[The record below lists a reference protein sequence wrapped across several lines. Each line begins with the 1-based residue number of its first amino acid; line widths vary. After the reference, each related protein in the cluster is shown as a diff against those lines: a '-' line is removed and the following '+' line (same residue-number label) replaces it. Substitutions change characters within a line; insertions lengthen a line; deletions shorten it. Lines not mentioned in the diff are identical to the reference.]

1 MANPEHT
8 VCDMLQPDAV
18 LEGGRKL
25 LAQMDGLNRA
35 WLGGLQEVTESQWDL
50 AARLSRCADPFD
62 AGRIYADWLEGQSE
76 LIATQGRRL
85 TDQWFRLYQP
95 PTDQPSAATPPAPES
110 RPMAS
115 SASPPAAEPK
125 PAGESKTGQ
134 SKPAARPVAAT
145 G

>member
-1 MANPEHT
+1 MANPGHT

-18 LEGGRKL
+18 LESGRKL
-25 LAQMDGLNRA
+25 LAQMEGLNRA

-95 PTDQPSAATPPAPES
+95 PADQQSAAKTPAPES

-115 SASPPAAEPK
+115 SSSAPVPEPK
-125 PAGESKTGQ
+125 PAAEVKTGH
-134 SKPAARPVAAT
+134 SKPAARQVAAT